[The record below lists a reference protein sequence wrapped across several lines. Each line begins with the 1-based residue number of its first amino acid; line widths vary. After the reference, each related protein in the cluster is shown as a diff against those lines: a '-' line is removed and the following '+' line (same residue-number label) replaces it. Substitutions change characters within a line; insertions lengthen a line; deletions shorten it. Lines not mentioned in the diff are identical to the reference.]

1 MPWDVIIG
9 RGLAYCLH
17 PQAAWR
23 MCSRAGR
30 AFVVCAYAGAGFA
43 ATLTLLLLK

>member
-9 RGLAYCLH
+9 RGLAFCLH

-23 MCSRAGR
+23 VASRAGR
-30 AFVVCAYAGAGFA
+30 LFVVCAYAGAGYV
-43 ATLTLLLLK
+43 ATMAVLLLK